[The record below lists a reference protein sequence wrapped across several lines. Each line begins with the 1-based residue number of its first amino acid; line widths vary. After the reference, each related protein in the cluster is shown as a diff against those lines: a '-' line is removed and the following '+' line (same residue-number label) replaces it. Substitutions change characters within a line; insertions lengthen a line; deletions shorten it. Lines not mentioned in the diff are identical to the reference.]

1 MTHTRLR
8 VFAVTA
14 LLSCAVAVLG
24 NNGDDKTLQEIAGY
38 RQWAR
43 LTEKPI
49 VVHYPDG
56 AGGLD

>member
-24 NNGDDKTLQEIAGY
+24 NNGHYKALQEIAGY
-38 RQWAR
+38 RQWTR

-49 VVHYPDG
+49 VVDFG
-56 AGGLD
+56 FAAGG